1 VVLGGACGQG
11 TPQRRG
17 NKGRGLLSSDEAS
30 RLAGRPV
37 RHMLSP
43 IAASVFALALSMP
56 AHADW
61 RALEGLERDGALV
74 SALALDLD
82 TGAVLEQLNP
92 DRRLTPASL
101 TKLAVAA
108 ATLNRWSGDK
118 AFETRLLARGTLH
131 SGELTGDV
139 ILDGEG
145 DPTLEYHALLALAV
159 QAASSGV
166 TSVRGRVVVNLAPFA
181 EVGCETHD
189 RCGALVRSDT
199 AFNAPLSSVGIDY
212 GNWCVSVQPTTAGAA
227 ALVRGCGVARL
238 PIPVEGAIT
247 TSPAQ
252 SKKTFWVERA
262 TNAGVDVLRVGG
274 QIPIAAARER
284 VYRAMSNPAM
294 GVGLLLRESLR
305 EVGVGAPGD
314 VIITQGALP
323 SGVYALAQTEGLV
336 LREQLGRML
345 RFSNNYI
352 ADVLTFDLAAD
363 ITGRAPAGLA
373 DASKGLSEF
382 VQRAV
387 RAQSRTKVSAPLLLS
402 GSGLTPEN
410 ELSAHDL
417 VALLAYQYHDSR
429 YFPAFYGG
437 LTVPRQAPFGFLR
450 QGTEAWLDRVALKT
464 GTMDEPHSVCGIA
477 GYLRKK
483 SGGWIAFATIVN
495 GSSLA
500 RHIPLY
506 KAMEASRTDLESVL
520 ARY

>member
-1 VVLGGACGQG
+1 M
-11 TPQRRG
+11 
-17 NKGRGLLSSDEAS
+17 S
-30 RLAGRPV
+30 
-37 RHMLSP
+37 
-43 IAASVFALALSMP
+43 AAVALITCLALP
-56 AHADW
+56 ARADW
-61 RALEGLERDGALV
+61 GALQALERNGAVV
-74 SALALDLD
+74 SAVALDLD
-82 TGAVLEQLNP
+82 SGAVLAQLNP

-108 ATLNRWSGDK
+108 ATLNRWSADK
-118 AFETRLLARGTLH
+118 AFETRLLAHGTLR
-131 SGELTGDV
+131 SGELAGDV
-139 ILDGEG
+139 ILDGSG

-159 QAASSGV
+159 QAAGAGV
-166 TSVRGRVVVNLAPFA
+166 TSVRGRVVVNLAPFS

-199 AFNAPLSSVGIDY
+199 AFNAPLSAVGIDY
-212 GNWCVSVQPTTAGAA
+212 GNWCVSVQPTLAGAA

-238 PIPVEGAIT
+238 PIPVEGAIA
-247 TSPAQ
+247 TSAAQ

-274 QIPIAAARER
+274 QMPIGARER
-284 VYRAMSNPAM
+284 VYRAMSNPAL

-305 EVGVGAPGD
+305 EVGVSVAGD

-323 SGVYALAQTEGLV
+323 GDVFMLAQTEGLV

-363 ITGRAPAGLA
+363 MTGKPPAGLA
-373 DASKGLSEF
+373 EASLGLSEF
-382 VQRAV
+382 VLRALHT
-387 RAQSRTKVSAPLLLS
+387 QSRARVSAPLLTS

-410 ELSAHDL
+410 ELSAQDL

-429 YFPAFYGG
+429 HFPAFYGG

-450 QGTEAWLDRVALKT
+450 QGSEAWLDRVALKT

-477 GYLRKK
+477 GYLRKR
-483 SGGWIAFATIVN
+483 SGGWIAFAAIVN
-495 GSSLA
+495 GGSTA

-506 KAMEASRTDLESVL
+506 KSMEASRTDLETLLV
-520 ARY
+520 RY

>member
-1 VVLGGACGQG
+1 
-11 TPQRRG
+11 
-17 NKGRGLLSSDEAS
+17 LS
-30 RLAGRPV
+30 
-37 RHMLSP
+37 
-43 IAASVFALALSMP
+43 
-56 AHADW
+56 
-61 RALEGLERDGALV
+61 
-74 SALALDLD
+74 
-82 TGAVLEQLNP
+82 
-92 DRRLTPASL
+92 
-101 TKLAVAA
+101 
-108 ATLNRWSGDK
+108 
-118 AFETRLLARGTLH
+118 
-131 SGELTGDV
+131 GDV
-139 ILDGEG
+139 ILDGAG

-159 QAASSGV
+159 QAAGAGV
-166 TSVRGRVVVNLAPFA
+166 TSVRGRVVVNLAPFS

-199 AFNAPLSSVGIDY
+199 AFNAPLSAVGVDY
-212 GNWCVSVQPTTAGAA
+212 GNWCVSVQPTAAGAA

-238 PIPVEGAIT
+238 PIPVEGTIA

-262 TNAGVDVLRVGG
+262 TNAGVDLLRVGG
-274 QIPIAAARER
+274 QIPVGSRER

-305 EVGVGAPGD
+305 EVGVSTPGD
-314 VIITQGALP
+314 VVVTQGALP
-323 SGVYALAQTEGLV
+323 GEVFELAQTEGLV

-363 ITGRAPAGLA
+363 MTGRSPAGLA

-382 VQRAV
+382 VQHALQ
-387 RAQSRTKVSAPLLLS
+387 AQGRGRVTAPLLLS

-429 YFPAFYGG
+429 HFPAFYGG

-450 QGTEAWLDRVALKT
+450 QGSEAWLDRVALKT

-477 GYLRKK
+477 GYIRKK
-483 SGGWIAFATIVN
+483 SGGWIAFAAVVN
-495 GSSLA
+495 GGSTV

-506 KAMEASRTDLESVL
+506 KAMEASRTDLETLL

>member
-1 VVLGGACGQG
+1 LLSVANPGAH
-11 TPQRRG
+11 
-17 NKGRGLLSSDEAS
+17 GRGSIKW
-30 RLAGRPV
+30 
-37 RHMLSP
+37 MTQ
-43 IAASVFALALSMP
+43 ALAAGALILWLAPP

-61 RALEGLERDGALV
+61 SALQVLEHNGASV
-74 SALALDLD
+74 TALALDLD
-82 TGAVLEQLNP
+82 NGAVLQQLNP

-108 ATLNRWSGDK
+108 ATLNRWSADK
-118 AFETRLLARGTLH
+118 VFETRLLAHGVLH
-131 SGELTGDV
+131 GGELTGDV
-139 ILDGEG
+139 ILGGAG
-145 DPTLEYHALLALAV
+145 DPTLEYHALLSLAV
-159 QAASSGV
+159 QAAGAGL
-166 TSVRGRVVVNLAPFA
+166 TAVRGRIIVNLAPFS

-199 AFNAPLSSVGIDY
+199 AFNAPLSAVGIDY

-227 ALVRGCGVARL
+227 ASVRGCGVARL
-238 PIPVEGAIT
+238 PIPVEGTIAT
-247 TSPAQ
+247 GTSQ

-262 TNAGVDVLRVGG
+262 TNAGIDVLRVGG
-274 QIPIAAARER
+274 QMPLGPRER

-305 EVGVGAPGD
+305 EVGVSAPGD

-323 SGVYALAQTEGLV
+323 GDAVELAQTEGLV

-352 ADVLTFDLAAD
+352 ADVLTFDLGAD
-363 ITGRAPAGLA
+363 MTGAPPAGLA
-373 DASKGLSEF
+373 DAAKGLSAF
-382 VQRAV
+382 VQHAV
-387 RAQSRTKVSAPLLLS
+387 QAQSRTRIAAPLLLS

-410 ELSAHDL
+410 ELSARDL
-417 VALLAYQYHDSR
+417 VALLAYQYHDSSH
-429 YFPAFYGG
+429 FPAFYGG

-450 QGTEAWLDRVALKT
+450 QGSEAWLDRVALKT

-477 GYLRKK
+477 GYVRKK
-483 SGGWIAFATIVN
+483 SGGWIAFAAIVN
-495 GSSLA
+495 GSSTA

-506 KAMEASRTDLESVL
+506 KSMEASRTDLEALL